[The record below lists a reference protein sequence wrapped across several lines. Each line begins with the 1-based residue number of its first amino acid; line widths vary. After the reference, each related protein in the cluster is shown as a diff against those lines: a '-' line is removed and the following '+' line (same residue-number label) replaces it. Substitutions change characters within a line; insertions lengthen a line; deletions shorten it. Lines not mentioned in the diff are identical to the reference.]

1 MKLLDSLGAVDDEL
15 ISEAM
20 EYDLV
25 CEGVSI
31 RVERKP
37 VRPWRYMAAAAAC
50 VAVLGGT
57 FAALRHIAPPI
68 APDDSVQTESPAD
81 SSSEPYYTALSTGT
95 ENSGSPQ
102 SAPGSSVTTEVY
114 DGVSINDVDE
124 NDVISGG
131 FYCIVGVDMP
141 PSEVKKTLGV
151 DLPSEIGDYSAVFI
165 EGLGTFAENGFDG
178 SFTYQNMYN
187 EIVINVRKWEHV
199 RSWNAHLIPAG
210 VKHCMINGAETLIIR
225 QKGTDSFGE
234 YTLLSASFYK
244 DNETAVSLQ
253 AYNVPV
259 DEFIAFLRRVIDE
272 VMPREITSS
281 ETSVELTAD
290 SLKNIAEN
298 RLNVMV
304 VLKGNSEEAIR
315 EYRMKYEE
323 GYDPNRRPD
332 SWSTTELSDAE
343 RQAFNEI
350 LKKYGDAYI
359 TEFLGNYGLQR
370 DCLESAAESGI
381 GFTGEFDKELVERFL
396 KDERVVRVFLNDAPQ
411 QSERYSELLVTED
424 YLRSVPGD
432 ELEVFVFTNG
442 DPVAALGAAAGTDY
456 KRVEEYF
463 DGYLSGIFADCGI
476 DRAKLGY
483 VGIYTGSFKGTLDKA
498 TVEKL
503 LKDGRVASVYHLV
516 RIVECY

>member
-25 CEGVSI
+25 CRGVSI

-37 VRPWRYMAAAAAC
+37 VRPWGYIAAAAAC

-68 APDDSVQTESPAD
+68 APDDSAQTESPVD

-102 SAPGSSVTTEVY
+102 PAPGSSVL
-114 DGVSINDVDE
+114 DGVVINDVDE

-131 FYCIVGVDMP
+131 FYCILGVEMP
-141 PSEVKKTLGV
+141 RDEVLRTLGI
-151 DLPSEIGDYSAVFI
+151 DLPVSIGGYTEHIGEFYGIGAFADGGYD
-165 EGLGTFAENGFDG
+165 GTFDYRNGDG
-178 SFTYQNMYN
+178 CKIT
-187 EIVINVRKWEHV
+187 VNVRRWEYV

-210 VKHCMINGAETLIIR
+210 VEYCTINGVETLITR

-253 AYNVPV
+253 AYNVPI
-259 DEFIAFLRRVIDE
+259 DEFITFLRRVIDE
-272 VMPREITSS
+272 VIPREITPS

-304 VLKGNSEEAIR
+304 LLKGVSEEAIR
-315 EYRMKYEE
+315 EFRMKYEE

-332 SWSTTELSDAE
+332 RWSTTELSDAE

-381 GFTGEFDKELVERFL
+381 AFAGEFDKELIERFL

-411 QSERYSELLVTED
+411 QSERHSEILVTED

-432 ELEVFVFTNG
+432 ELDVFVFTNG
-442 DPVAALGAAAGTDY
+442 DPVA
-456 KRVEEYF
+456 
-463 DGYLSGIFADCGI
+463 
-476 DRAKLGY
+476 
-483 VGIYTGSFKGTLDKA
+483 SFKGTLDKA
-498 TVEKL
+498 TVEQL
-503 LKDGRVASVYHLV
+503 LKDDRVVSVYHLV
-516 RIVECY
+516 QIVECY